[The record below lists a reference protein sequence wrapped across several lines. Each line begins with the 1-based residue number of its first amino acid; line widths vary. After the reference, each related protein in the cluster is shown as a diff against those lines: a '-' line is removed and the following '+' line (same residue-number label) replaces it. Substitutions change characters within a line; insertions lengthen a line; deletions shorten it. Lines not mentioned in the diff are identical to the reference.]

1 VIVRELITKLSF
13 DFDDKDYVKF
23 TNAVAEIKKS
33 VSNLNLNLKR
43 TFKLNLRSSNANK
56 GLAAPSLSTSEPVKY
71 VAELSEQTK
80 RTDEDLKHLGET
92 AKKMGDDVKNSFFS
106 VSNVLKSTVGLLIS
120 SFSLVAL
127 VKSTA
132 DAVDELS
139 KLSQQTNISVRD
151 LQILEGVAQRSG
163 VKVGEFTK
171 SFTEFA
177 RNVRLTGFAV
187 FKTESK
193 LFKELGVELK
203 TRSGSYRNVF
213 DIYTDVVTKLNS
225 IEDATKRNIYAT
237 TLLKTSNV
245 KLLESFG
252 KNREELVKYGQ
263 EYLNLAY
270 VIDEEGVASIN
281 NFQKSFNNVKIVTK
295 SFFTELAIRL
305 IPTVTK
311 LNSKVEELYV
321 NNKDLISSGI
331 TTFANNLSFTLG
343 IVSSLFG
350 TISDIVSG
358 LINHFGG
365 FENFAMIL
373 GTLLLPKVLDLTK
386 AFIALNV
393 AMLSNPAFWLKA
405 AITAVSV
412 VIGVLINDIYHW
424 VKGNDSAIG
433 LVLGSW
439 ENFKNKFFEIVDS
452 MTSYFKNSFNFL
464 GVDFFKK
471 YFGDKSDLNVDINTK
486 SKSPTNPLK
495 NEPTFIKPLS
505 SKGVNSE
512 VNNKFSFTIENITI
526 GEGSTEEQARDLS
539 RIFYDEFE
547 DKINNEYI
555 KAYGAFG

>member
-1 VIVRELITKLSF
+1 MIVRELITKLSF

-23 TNAVAEIKKS
+23 TNAIDDIKKS
-33 VSNLNLNLKR
+33 VSSLNFDLRRTLRLNL
-43 TFKLNLRSSNANK
+43 TSSNAKK
-56 GLAAPSLSTSEPVKY
+56 GSIAESLSTVEPIKY
-71 VAELSEQTK
+71 LSELSEQSK
-80 RTDEDLKHLGET
+80 ESNKDLQNLGEA
-92 AKKMGDDVKNSFFS
+92 AKKTGADVKNSLFS
-106 VSNVLKSTVGLLIS
+106 ISNIFKSTVGLLIS
-120 SFSLVAL
+120 SFSLGAI

-139 KLSQQTNISVRD
+139 KLSQQTNVSIRD
-151 LQILEGVAQRSG
+151 LQILEGVAQKSG
-163 VKVGEFTK
+163 VRFGEFTK

-270 VIDEEGVASIN
+270 VIDEDGVASIN
-281 NFQKSFNNVKIVTK
+281 NFQKSFNRVKTVTK
-295 SFFTELAIRL
+295 SFFTELSIRL
-305 IPTVTK
+305 IPAVTK
-311 LNSKVEELYV
+311 LNSKIEELYI

-331 TTFANNLSFTLG
+331 NAFANNLTFTLSAL
-343 IVSSLFG
+343 SSIFG
-350 TISDIVSG
+350 TLSDVVFGVID
-358 LINHFGG
+358 LFGG
-365 FENFAMIL
+365 FENVAMIF
-373 GTLLLPKVLDLTK
+373 GTLLLPKVLDLTRS
-386 AFIALNV
+386 FLALNL
-393 AMLSNPAFWLKA
+393 AMFSNPALWLSA
-405 AITAVSV
+405 MFGI
-412 VIGVLINDIYHW
+412 LINDIYHW
-424 VKGNDSAIG
+424 VAGNESAIS

-439 ENFKNKFFEIVDS
+439 EGFKIKFFNIVDS
-452 MTSYFKNSFNFL
+452 ITDYFKSSFNYMGFNYMGDYL
-464 GVDFFKK
+464 KNA
-471 YFGDKSDLNVDINTK
+471 FGSKSDLTVDVNAKPKLSI
-486 SKSPTNPLK
+486 NPLK
-495 NEPTFIKPLS
+495 NEPAFIKPLS
-505 SKGVNSE
+505 SRGVSSE
-512 VNNKFSFTIENITI
+512 INNKFSFTIENITI

-539 RIFYDEFE
+539 RIFYDDFE